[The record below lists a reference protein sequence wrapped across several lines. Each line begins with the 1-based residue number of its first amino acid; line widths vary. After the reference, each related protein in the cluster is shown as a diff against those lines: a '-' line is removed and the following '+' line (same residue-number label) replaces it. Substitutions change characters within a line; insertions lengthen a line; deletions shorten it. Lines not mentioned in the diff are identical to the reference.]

1 VSDASATLSPGES
14 VAEATL
20 PSLPHRFLTR
30 SEDRFFGFICSRSRL
45 ETRAFYLYLS
55 PASVQPVL

>member
-1 VSDASATLSPGES
+1 MSDAS
-14 VAEATL
+14 ATL